1 MKKTLRILLIT
12 ALSASA
18 YTACQRAS
26 EEKQAEDELVLI
38 DSLQQTYTGLNDSA
52 ALRWQVIVE
61 TEEQK
66 LTHMREVLEELG
78 APPVFNKPRYDSLLE
93 RCQQLYALRLTDAEE
108 LTSEQIDRYDSAS
121 QALKTQIMAYA
132 EDHPDIKMIPLVP
145 KLLDSIEAADQ
156 QMLFHRVRYDNFAR
170 DLNHF
175 LEGNREYVPQ
185 IVPEG
190 MPVEE
195 RTLFQIE
202 E

>member
-38 DSLQQTYTGLNDSA
+38 DSLQQTYTGLSDSA
-52 ALRWQVIVE
+52 AVRWEVIVE
-61 TEEQK
+61 AEEQQ
-66 LTHMREVLEELG
+66 LAHMREILEELG
-78 APPVFNKPRYDSLLE
+78 AQPVFNKARYDSLYE
-93 RCQQLYALRLTDAEE
+93 GFQQLYALRLTEAEE

-121 QALKTQIMAYA
+121 QALKTQIIAYA
-132 EDHPDIKMIPLVP
+132 EDHPDIRKFPLVP

-175 LEGNREYVPQ
+175 LEGNREYLPKIDTTGLAQ
-185 IVPEG
+185 
-190 MPVEE
+190 E
-195 RTLFQIE
+195 RSLFQISE
-202 E
+202 